1 MVIDEGSQMIRL
13 FGQIMAN
20 TDEKI
25 SNCINQNVYIKS
37 LSINSDFCF
46 E

>member
-25 SNCINQNVYIKS
+25 SNCIFIRMYI
-37 LSINSDFCF
+37 
-46 E
+46 